1 MSEPFDATAL
11 GEIVTKAKKQIR
23 SRMKALRGGY
33 SAAALAERSSR
44 IVENVLAHP
53 RLSEARSVAS
63 FWPMI
68 DRGEVDLRPLD
79 ERLRARGV
87 QLYYPFMERI
97 SEGRV
102 RTGFRE
108 AESSAVLEDRGHGFR
123 EPPEG
128 GPSAGPGDVD
138 VVIVPA
144 LAADA
149 TGHRI
154 GYGAGYYDAT
164 LADICPPAHAL
175 IVVYDFQLLAELPHE
190 AHDRACDSIVT
201 DTRTL
206 LVGA

>member
-1 MSEPFDATAL
+1 RRHRTEIEGCRRRQGEFTTVEPGQSGLVDARLAAEIQSRHGTATIAVALLGQPGRTAKTMSEPFDATAL

-102 RTGFRE
+102 RT
-108 AESSAVLEDRGHGFR
+108 
-123 EPPEG
+123 
-128 GPSAGPGDVD
+128 
-138 VVIVPA
+138 
-144 LAADA
+144 
-149 TGHRI
+149 
-154 GYGAGYYDAT
+154 
-164 LADICPPAHAL
+164 
-175 IVVYDFQLLAELPHE
+175 
-190 AHDRACDSIVT
+190 
-201 DTRTL
+201 
-206 LVGA
+206 